1 MFEEVLGAS
10 NRSCTATCG
19 SKCVVFVV
27 KLVDACTCTVC
38 ICRHEGYN
46 IHENNGEPEGLRGLA
61 GVSNDSSEI

>member
-10 NRSCTATCG
+10 NRSCTATG
-19 SKCVVFVV
+19 TSPNLQVV